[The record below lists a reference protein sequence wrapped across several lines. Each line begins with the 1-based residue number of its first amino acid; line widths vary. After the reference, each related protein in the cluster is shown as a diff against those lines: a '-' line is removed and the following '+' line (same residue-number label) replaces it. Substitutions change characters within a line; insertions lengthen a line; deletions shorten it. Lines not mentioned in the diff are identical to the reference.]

1 MCVFGW
7 IGFVII
13 YLWQR
18 MATGLQ
24 GEMLQLHQ
32 AFLELEVL
40 CSKSDEN
47 PHVSAERR
55 YPCTVTMNTYKR
67 ACVYY
72 GLCMLT
78 TSFL

>member
-13 YLWQR
+13 YLLQR

-40 CSKSDEN
+40 CSKSDLHICISSFL
-47 PHVSAERR
+47 HVSSFFF
-55 YPCTVTMNTYKR
+55 
-67 ACVYY
+67 VYVLLSWY
-72 GLCMLT
+72 HGT
-78 TSFL
+78 FNISISTS